1 MFCQGDNISHNI
13 PYTVRLRIF
22 CKQSQFSKMRVCS
35 FKWCNKNN
43 KLNKGTSFFY
53 YPKCA
58 DMARVW
64 KELSGYERDSKY
76 ASVCESHFN
85 PKDLMVYEDEIT
97 FKAFT
102 VLEEISHTMVF
113 PRMKIR
119 TLQTLAEFYP
129 TIFNAEHF
137 ISLPMNNHRNSLI
150 KRTIHQYLNMRLK
163 HYYSEKN
170 KLNPGNRQMNSRV
183 TIFRNE

>member
-1 MFCQGDNISHNI
+1 MLFFYFFVIILNQKMFCQGDNISHNI

-85 PKDLMVYEDEIT
+85 PKDLMVYEDGRKWLAVGSRDK
-97 FKAFT
+97 FY
-102 VLEEISHTMVF
+102 
-113 PRMKIR
+113 KIR
-119 TLQTLAEFYP
+119 
-129 TIFNAEHF
+129 
-137 ISLPMNNHRNSLI
+137 
-150 KRTIHQYLNMRLK
+150 K
-163 HYYSEKN
+163 
-170 KLNPGNRQMNSRV
+170 
-183 TIFRNE
+183 